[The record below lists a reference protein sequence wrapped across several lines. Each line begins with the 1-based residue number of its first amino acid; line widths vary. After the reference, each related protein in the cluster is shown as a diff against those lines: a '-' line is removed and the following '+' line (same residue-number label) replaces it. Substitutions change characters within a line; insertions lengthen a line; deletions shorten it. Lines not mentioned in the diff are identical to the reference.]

1 MGCLILLLAVLI
13 LSLVF
18 MTVNHMKKQVNSF
31 DRTRIEISQV
41 QDGVYEGKSETDL
54 VKVEVRVT
62 VSNGEITN
70 IDLLKHECGLGK
82 PAEEMIPTMIQ
93 KNDVEV
99 DAITSATYSSEVIKD
114 AIRNALRN
122 GIEYVEPGN
131 AQPTQ
136 IEEDK
141 PKETIKEETT
151 SFSGEDDIDDYIN
164 ENLVL
169 EDDEEIESCEWV
181 CGDFQSDR
189 CFRVRICYKE
199 EPENEYKHK
208 RDFFVFRERAGL
220 TSIMVDYPSVR
231 DYDAPR
237 HVNEANNFDAV
248 LEDVNIDE
256 YEDLLISLGKTHN
269 GEPVWCAYLY
279 YRGTYVYNESFEKI
293 INYRCDL
300 AGEVIYSSFN
310 SQGISFET
318 IYKYDA
324 AKEEFTEIYS
334 YEEKDGEVFSVIAD
348 LIMYENTDFT
358 ENEMDWKIVSTLGE
372 QGDSA
377 SGTLVSKDGQEIY
390 YYGKMP
396 IEDVEYFYKEV
407 YGKDR
412 TFEDG
417 HEGTTE
423 VGIFCQDDG
432 YAYAHNGIGWGYYPA
447 ITNVEKTSDGIKVY
461 CDVINA
467 FDFLYVAT
475 FDFTLT
481 ESDNKYGYSL
491 KKDSVHFI
499 YNAPALWEAFKEAE
513 RIKLSEEDF
522 TFEYDDNTFGISSK
536 WRDFADILGY
546 PDEHEE
552 NNYGYVTTDNAGY
565 RWSMRYPSQS
575 ESDYDF
581 QVVMV
586 SPSMEREG
594 EDTYIESIELMQTE
608 TYRGIKAGDSVSD
621 LAAAYGRPNCIT
633 VHKGNDEWSD
643 ITYTY
648 NQYVIG
654 FVIADGKILFVE
666 MYS

>member
-1 MGCLILLLAVLI
+1 MKSLKYIILVGILACTIGCQKENTHYIPIV
-13 LSLVF
+13 SNEPD
-18 MTVNHMKKQVNSF
+18 T
-31 DRTRIEISQV
+31 
-41 QDGVYEGKSETDL
+41 
-54 VKVEVRVT
+54 VT
-62 VSNGEITN
+62 V
-70 IDLLKHECGLGK
+70 
-82 PAEEMIPTMIQ
+82 AEP
-93 KNDVEV
+93 
-99 DAITSATYSSEVIKD
+99 
-114 AIRNALRN
+114 
-122 GIEYVEPGN
+122 EP
-131 AQPTQ
+131 AQPAQVT
-136 IEEDK
+136 EDK
-141 PKETIKEETT
+141 PKETIEEETA
-151 SFSGEDDIDDYIN
+151 SYSGEEDIDDYIN
-164 ENLVL
+164 DNLVL

-181 CGDFQSDR
+181 CGDFRSDR

-248 LEDVNIDE
+248 LEDVNFDE

-269 GEPVWCAYLY
+269 GESVWCAYLY
-279 YRGTYVYNESFEKI
+279 YRGTYDYNESFEKI

-324 AKEEFTEIYS
+324 AKEEFAEIYS

-423 VGIFCQDDG
+423 VGIFCRDDG
-432 YAYAHNGIGWGYYPA
+432 YAYARNGIGWGYYPA

-536 WRDFADILGY
+536 WRDFADTLGY
-546 PDEHEE
+546 PDEHED

-621 LAAAYGRPNCIT
+621 LAAAYGHPNCIT

-648 NQYVIG
+648 NQYVIV
-654 FVIADGKILFVE
+654 FVIADGKILFVK

>member
-1 MGCLILLLAVLI
+1 M
-13 LSLVF
+13 
-18 MTVNHMKKQVNSF
+18 
-31 DRTRIEISQV
+31 
-41 QDGVYEGKSETDL
+41 
-54 VKVEVRVT
+54 
-62 VSNGEITN
+62 
-70 IDLLKHECGLGK
+70 
-82 PAEEMIPTMIQ
+82 
-93 KNDVEV
+93 
-99 DAITSATYSSEVIKD
+99 
-114 AIRNALRN
+114 
-122 GIEYVEPGN
+122 
-131 AQPTQ
+131 
-136 IEEDK
+136 
-141 PKETIKEETT
+141 
-151 SFSGEDDIDDYIN
+151 
-164 ENLVL
+164 
-169 EDDEEIESCEWV
+169 
-181 CGDFQSDR
+181 
-189 CFRVRICYKE
+189 
-199 EPENEYKHK
+199 
-208 RDFFVFRERAGL
+208 
-220 TSIMVDYPSVR
+220 
-231 DYDAPR
+231 
-237 HVNEANNFDAV
+237 
-248 LEDVNIDE
+248 
-256 YEDLLISLGKTHN
+256 
-269 GEPVWCAYLY
+269 
-279 YRGTYVYNESFEKI
+279 
-293 INYRCDL
+293 
-300 AGEVIYSSFN
+300 
-310 SQGISFET
+310 
-318 IYKYDA
+318 
-324 AKEEFTEIYS
+324 
-334 YEEKDGEVFSVIAD
+334 
-348 LIMYENTDFT
+348 
-358 ENEMDWKIVSTLGE
+358 GE

-594 EDTYIESIELMQTE
+594 EDTYIESIVLMQTE

-648 NQYVIG
+648 NQYVIV